1 LIRSRAKRKIS
12 GIGFFF
18 ESDISGSEPK
28 TRRESGKKEGREGI
42 CDVFV
47 VKRGRDDDEARAR
60 CIRGEVLLE
69 SVESRVRTPGR
80 GVQFLKR
87 EWWDEHLVFH
97 SWIGMGRDAQSRTL
111 WVP

>member
-1 LIRSRAKRKIS
+1 MRFRARRNIS
-12 GIGFFF
+12 GIGFFL

-60 CIRGEVLLE
+60 CIWGEGLLE
-69 SVESRVRTPGR
+69 SVESKGRTPGSR
-80 GVQFLKR
+80 VQFLKR
-87 EWWDEHLVFH
+87 VW
-97 SWIGMGRDAQSRTL
+97 
-111 WVP
+111 